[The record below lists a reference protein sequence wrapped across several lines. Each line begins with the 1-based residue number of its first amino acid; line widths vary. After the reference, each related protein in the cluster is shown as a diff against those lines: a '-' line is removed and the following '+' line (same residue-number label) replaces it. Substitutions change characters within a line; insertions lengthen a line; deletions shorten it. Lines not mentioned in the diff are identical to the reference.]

1 MPQWPKLLICRKTES
16 PALFPQSGPY
26 RHTLTATRYDCT
38 GNGTLNKDA
47 PHDRPRAPD
56 ANLHSGRSCAPRLPP
71 PLPVPAFK
79 GQWGIAC
86 RSRGE
91 PAAAPSALALA
102 AGAIHGNLGHSGTV
116 APESVEVLGGG
127 GFGDGGP
134 CPLGQAGVPG
144 TPLAA
149 PAAGA
154 VVVPVVAQAA
164 GSHHGFH
171 GSLLQRHSG
180 VSSY

>member
-1 MPQWPKLLICRKTES
+1 MLHTTDHGLPTHTYAQGAPVPS
-16 PALFPQSGPY
+16 P
-26 RHTLTATRYDCT
+26 
-38 GNGTLNKDA
+38 
-47 PHDRPRAPD
+47 
-56 ANLHSGRSCAPRLPP
+56 PRLPP
-71 PLPVPAFK
+71 PLPVPASK
-79 GQWGIAC
+79 GQWDIAC

-102 AGAIHGNLGHSGTV
+102 AGAVHRNLGHGGAV

-127 GFGDGGP
+127 GFGAGGP
-134 CPLGQAGVPG
+134 RPLGQAGAPG

-180 VSSY
+180 ASSY